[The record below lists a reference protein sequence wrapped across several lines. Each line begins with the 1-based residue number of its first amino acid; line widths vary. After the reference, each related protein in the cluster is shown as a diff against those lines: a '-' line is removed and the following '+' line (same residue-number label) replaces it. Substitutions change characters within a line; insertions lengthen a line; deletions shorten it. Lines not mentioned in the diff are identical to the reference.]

1 MTTNTYRA
9 AKRRTLI
16 ALSALGA
23 DIDALVKHRSGPNN
37 TF

>member
-16 ALSALGA
+16 ALSALGGNS
-23 DIDALVKHRSGPNN
+23 DALGTHRAGPNN